1 MMNAS
6 MNYYICKTS
15 NFIMKIQIS
24 ILFSVF
30 LLITSCKVKSQ
41 SKEASNIEI
50 KNQTETK
57 GTVSILEKEFVIKNL
72 NNVSHKVWLYLPPN
86 YTTSKEKYPVIYMQ
100 DAQNLFDAKTSFAG
114 EWEIDET
121 LNKLYNKTKKG
132 FIVVG
137 VENGG
142 EKRIEEYTPWSN
154 TKYGGGKGD
163 VYSDFLVNTLKPY
176 IDNNYKTKSSAE
188 NTAIIGS
195 SLGGLI
201 SFYTGLKH
209 PKVFGKIG
217 ALSTSFWFSSKVNSF
232 ADKHAN
238 LKNTKLYLLV
248 GDKEGASMV
257 PDTENMAER
266 LVDNGFEAKNI
277 KTKVAANGTHTE
289 SFWKSEFLETITYL
303 FNL

>member
-1 MMNAS
+1 
-6 MNYYICKTS
+6 
-15 NFIMKIQIS
+15 MKIQIS

-114 EWEIDET
+114 EWGIDET

>member
-1 MMNAS
+1 
-6 MNYYICKTS
+6 
-15 NFIMKIQIS
+15 MKIQIS

-209 PKVFGKIG
+209 SKVFGKIG

-232 ADKHAN
+232 AEKHAN